1 MYYIYV
7 YLDTRKKGSYSFG
20 DFHFEYEPFYVGK
33 GINER
38 YLTHLRVANGSRKG
52 KNNLI
57 VTKIKSIL
65 NDGFEPRIIKI
76 IEGLTKENYDSYE
89 ISTIKLIGK
98 SCDSLGPLLNITDG
112 GDGGITWIGE
122 HHNKGKKLEE
132 IVGEEKATE
141 LKQNLSER
149 ASKRVGELNPN
160 FGNRGE
166 LSKIYGENNPNFGK
180 KRNQTIKFK
189 ISNTLKEYY
198 SNLLY
203 DDTNRINRIKDA
215 FSLLDFHEM
224 KLRVEKRKNTI
235 DNKPDDLKQEWY
247 DRISKSLKNKSDN
260 GELFTDEHRQKL
272 KDTNYKKLNK
282 GSDKLKLS
290 DETKMKLSESLKNR
304 VFTLEHREKL
314 RKCISYEEFEII
326 VPDLVKSGVINTITS
341 YRKYAKENPDLR
353 YPQKPEKSYKNCGW
367 SGWRKY
373 GL

>member
-20 DFHFEYEPFYVGK
+20 DFHFEYEPFYIGK
-33 GINER
+33 GVNER

-57 VTKIKSIL
+57 ITKIKSIL
-65 NDGFEPRIIKI
+65 NNGFEPKIIKI

-89 ISTIKLIGK
+89 ISIIKLIGK
-98 SCDSLGPLLNITDG
+98 SCDGLGPLLNTTDG
-112 GDGGITWIGE
+112 GDGGVTWIGE

-132 IVGEEKATE
+132 IVGEEKAVE
-141 LKQNLSER
+141 LKQKLSEN
-149 ASKRVGELNPN
+149 ASRRVGELNSN
-160 FGNRGE
+160 FGNKGE

-180 KRNQTIKFK
+180 ERNQSTKDK

-198 SNLLY
+198 SNILE
-203 DDTNRINRIKDA
+203 D
-215 FSLLDFHEM
+215 EV

-235 DNKPDDLKQEWY
+235 DNKPDNVKQDWY
-247 DRISKSLKNKSDN
+247 NKISKSIKDKIEN
-260 GELFTDEHRQKL
+260 GELFSDEHRQKL

-290 DETKMKLSESLKNR
+290 EETKKKLSESLKNR
-304 VFTLEHREKL
+304 IFTLEHREKL
-314 RKCISYEEFEII
+314 RKCISYEDFEII
-326 VPDLVKSGVINTITS
+326 VIDLVKNGIINTITA
-341 YRKYAKENPDLR
+341 YRKYAKENPDLK
-353 YPQKPEKSYKNCGW
+353 YPLRPEKSYKNCGW
-367 SGWRKY
+367 SDWRKY

>member
-20 DFHFEYEPFYVGK
+20 DFHFEYEPFYIGK
-33 GINER
+33 GVNER

-57 VTKIKSIL
+57 VSKIKSIL
-65 NDGFEPRIIKI
+65 NVGFEPTIIKI

-98 SCDSLGPLLNITDG
+98 SCDGLGPLLNTTDG
-112 GDGGITWIGE
+112 GDGGVTWIGE

-132 IVGEEKATE
+132 IVGEQKAIE
-141 LKQNLSER
+141 LKQKLSEQ
-149 ASKRVGELNPN
+149 ASKRVGELNSN
-160 FGNRGE
+160 FGNKGE
-166 LSKIYGENNPNFGK
+166 LNPMFGTKRSQETIDKIRE
-180 KRNQTIKFK
+180 
-189 ISNTLKEYY
+189 NTLKQFSNY
-198 SNLLY
+198 S
-203 DDTNRINRIKDA
+203 DEEI
-215 FSLLDFHEM
+215 DFM
-224 KLRVEKRKNTI
+224 IRRMNDSRRNI
-235 DNKPDDLKQEWY
+235 PDEVKQKWY
-247 DRISKSLKNKSDN
+247 ERSSILMKNKYEN

-326 VPDLVKSGVINTITS
+326 VSDLVRNGIINTITG
-341 YRKYAKENPDLR
+341 YRKYAKENPDLK
-353 YPQKPEKSYKNCGW
+353 YPLRPEKSYKNCGW
-367 SGWRKY
+367 TDWRKY

>member
-20 DFHFEYEPFYVGK
+20 DFHFEYEPFYIGK
-33 GINER
+33 GVNER
-38 YLTHLRVANGSRKG
+38 HLTHLRVANGSRKG

-65 NDGFEPRIIKI
+65 NDGFEPTIIKI

-98 SCDSLGPLLNITDG
+98 SCDGLGPLLNTTDG
-112 GDGGITWIGE
+112 GDGGVTWIGE

-132 IVGEEKATE
+132 IVGEQKAIE
-141 LKQNLSER
+141 LKQKLSNQ
-149 ASKRVGELNPN
+149 ASKRVGELNSN
-160 FGNRGE
+160 FGNKGE
-166 LSKIYGENNPNFGK
+166 LNPMFGIKRSQETIDKIRE
-180 KRNQTIKFK
+180 
-189 ISNTLKEYY
+189 NTLKQFSNY
-198 SNLLY
+198 SDEEINFM
-203 DDTNRINRIKDA
+203 INRMNDG
-215 FSLLDFHEM
+215 
-224 KLRVEKRKNTI
+224 RKNI
-235 DNKPDDLKQEWY
+235 PSEIKQEWY
-247 DRISKSLKNKSDN
+247 ERSSILMKNKYEK

-290 DETKMKLSESLKNR
+290 EETKLKISNSQKNR

-326 VPDLVKSGVINTITS
+326 VSDLVRNGIINTITG
-341 YRKYAKENPDLR
+341 YRKYAKENPDLK
-353 YPQKPEKSYKNCGW
+353 YPLRPEKSYKNCGW
-367 SGWRKY
+367 SDWRKY

>member
-33 GINER
+33 GINDR

-57 VTKIKSIL
+57 VSKIKSIL
-65 NDGFEPRIIKI
+65 NDGFEPKIIKI

-89 ISTIKLIGK
+89 ISIIKLIGK
-98 SCDSLGPLLNITDG
+98 SCDGLGPLLNTTNG
-112 GDGGITWIGE
+112 GDGGITWNGE

-132 IVGEEKATE
+132 IVGEEKAIE
-141 LKQNLSER
+141 LKQNLSEQ
-149 ASKRVGELNPN
+149 ASKRVGELNSN

-166 LSKIYGENNPNFGK
+166 LNPMYGSKRSQE
-180 KRNQTIKFK
+180 TIEK
-189 ISNTLKEYY
+189 IREKTLKQFSNY
-198 SNLLY
+198 SDEEINFM
-203 DDTNRINRIKDA
+203 INRMNDG
-215 FSLLDFHEM
+215 
-224 KLRVEKRKNTI
+224 RKNI
-235 DNKPDDLKQEWY
+235 PDEIKQEWY
-247 DRISKSLKNKSDN
+247 ETRSILMKNKYEK
-260 GELFTDEHRQKL
+260 GELFTYEHRQKL

-290 DETKMKLSESLKNR
+290 DETKFKISNSQKNR

-326 VPDLVKSGVINTITS
+326 VPDLVRNGTINTIAG
-341 YRKYAKENPDLR
+341 YRKYAKENPDLK
-353 YPQKPEKSYKNCGW
+353 YPLRPEKSYKNCGW
-367 SGWRKY
+367 TDWRKY